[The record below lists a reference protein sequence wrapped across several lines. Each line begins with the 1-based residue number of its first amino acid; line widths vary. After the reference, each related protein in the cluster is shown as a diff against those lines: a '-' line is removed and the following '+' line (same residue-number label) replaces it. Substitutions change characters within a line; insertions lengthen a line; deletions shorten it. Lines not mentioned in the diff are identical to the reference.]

1 MILVQCFKILFML
14 ENTNAVFLSEVHAIE
29 HMVLCV
35 LSEWLMILNSAP
47 IVNTSSYLTKIQ

>member
-1 MILVQCFKILFML
+1 ML